1 MLQPTI
7 IAQGDLARMRELRE
21 LLVDEGIPAEL
32 TRPPRRGG

>member
-1 MLQPTI
+1 MLAPTI

-32 TRPPRRGG
+32 VRPPRRGG